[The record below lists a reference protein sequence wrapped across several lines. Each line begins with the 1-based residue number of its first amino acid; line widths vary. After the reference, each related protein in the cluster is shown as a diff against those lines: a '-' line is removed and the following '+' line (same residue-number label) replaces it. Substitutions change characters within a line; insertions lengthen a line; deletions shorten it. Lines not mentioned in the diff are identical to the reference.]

1 MQQLREVL
9 MSRDSTP
16 AQRDAARAELARMI
30 SSPAAKNPSAPG
42 EGKPARAAIQP
53 FPSIPSVELKV
64 PRPAHP
70 VDPADVAKV
79 EVVSPS
85 RAIVNPTTG
94 SVIAPTGHT
103 MIDPRTGS
111 VLQETPSGYI
121 DPRTG
126 RLIPK

>member
-1 MQQLREVL
+1 LREIL

-16 AQRDAARAELARMI
+16 AQRGAARAELAKMI
-30 SSPAAKNPSAPG
+30 SSPAAKNPAAPG

-53 FPSIPSVELKV
+53 YPSIPSVQLKSPQPV
-64 PRPAHP
+64 RP

-79 EVVSPS
+79 EVVAPS

-94 SVIAPTGHT
+94 SVIAPTGHS
-103 MIDPRTGS
+103 MIDLRTGS

-121 DPRTG
+121 DPRNG